1 MVSARESGRK
11 SNQFRLHFGVRCM
24 LVAFV
29 LGLGATQALA
39 QCEEE
44 KKLTASDGALGDQFG
59 QSVSVSG
66 DTAVVG
72 AGWNDCPAGGACGTA
87 YIYRFNGTSW
97 VEVQK
102 LTASDA
108 GLRDLFGTSVSIDGE
123 VAVVGV
129 PDDDCAVGS
138 DCGSAYVFRF
148 DGTSWVEEQKL
159 TASDAGLED
168 LFGTSVSI
176 DGEVAVVGV
185 PDDDCVAG
193 TNCGAAYIFRFDGA
207 SWGEEQKLTASNA
220 KPLDKFGHRVSV
232 SGDTILVGAPL
243 RDCAAGEN
251 CGAAL
256 VYRFDGT
263 SWVEEQYLTVKD
275 ADAGDRFGISVS
287 VSGDT
292 VLVGADGYDCVSV
305 AECGSAYVFRFN
317 GSSWVEEGILTASD
331 ERPFSQFGFSVSLN
345 GDTAVVGAPADFCA
359 GGFLPFCGS
368 AYIYRFNGT
377 SWVEGKKLTASDAG
391 LEDLF
396 GISVSVSGETAL
408 VGAMWND
415 CPAGI
420 ACGSAYVF
428 DCPKCGNGILDPG
441 EECDGTNDSACPGA
455 CQADCTCGP
464 FCGDG
469 TCDPDENSCSCT
481 ADCGTPP
488 SNELLDSTCADG
500 LDNDC
505 DGVIDADDP
514 DCAEPTVPTIT
525 QWGMILL
532 ALLLLATGKI
542 VFRSTANSSG
552 SA

>member
-59 QSVSVSG
+59 YSVSVSG

-72 AGWNDCPAGGACGTA
+72 ASEDDCAAGGACGAA

-108 GLRDLFGTSVSIDGE
+108 GLVDSFGTSVSLSGDTVI
-123 VAVVGV
+123 VGAYG
-129 PDDDCAVGS
+129 DDCAAG
-138 DCGSAYVFRF
+138 DRCGSAYVFRF
-148 DGTSWVEEQKL
+148 NGTSWVEEQKL
-159 TASDAGLED
+159 TASDAAADDE
-168 LFGTSVSI
+168 FGAAVSLSG
-176 DGEVAVVGV
+176 DTAVVGA
-185 PDDDCVAG
+185 PENLNRG
-193 TNCGAAYIFRFDGA
+193 GGSAYVFRFNGVA
-207 SWGEEQKLTASNA
+207 WIEEQKLTASHA
-220 KPLDKFGHRVSV
+220 KPLDKFGDQVSA

-275 ADAGDRFGISVS
+275 ADAGDRFGKSVS
-287 VSGDT
+287 LSGDT
-292 VLVGADGYDCVSV
+292 ALVGADGYDCASV
-305 AECGSAYVFRFN
+305 TACGSAYVFRFN
-317 GSSWVEEGILTASD
+317 GISWIEEGILTASD
-331 ERPFSQFGFSVSLN
+331 ERPLSQFGFSVSLN

-377 SWVEGKKLTASDAG
+377 SWVEVQKLTASDAG

-408 VGAMWND
+408 VGAKWND